1 MPQAAINRRHLFAA
15 GASGLALSAL
25 PLSGAVAAAAAQVK
39 FDPAFIDAEAE
50 RMRKAFDAPGFGVAI
65 VGAGAEPWV
74 KGYGIREMGKPEL
87 IDAHTRF
94 AIASNSKAYTAAAMA
109 ILVDE
114 GKVGWDE
121 PVTKYLPEFKMY
133 DPLATQMMSVRDL
146 LCHRSGLAL
155 GAGDLLYFPDTTH
168 TAEDAVHALQFLKP
182 ARPFRGGYAYDN
194 ILYTV
199 AGVLIGRVAGMSWSD
214 FVASRIL
221 KPVGEVDATPN
232 LDALHT
238 DNVAGRHGQRKGT
251 MMGIGDMQIVKPLG
265 EHNPAIAPAGGINA
279 SATDQAR
286 WLQTQLARGKAP
298 DGTRIWTEKQTD
310 EMWKPQVIVGTTDG
324 PSPEDPTRSVLGA
337 YALGWFISD
346 YRGERLVAH
355 SGGLLGQVTQTA
367 MIPRKGIGVV
377 VFSNCEGAGSSMLRN
392 AILDHLLGAPAT
404 DWAALGKAR
413 VAAMQSQL
421 MAASDHPVDKAP
433 AGGPSLPLDAYVGRY
448 RDNWY
453 GDIAVTRSGKDIAIA
468 FLSTPA
474 FKSVLEPWGPDSFR
488 THFPKDSGE
497 DALVSFVVKDGK
509 VVQVLMKPFS
519 PLADFSFDFQ
529 HLDFKPVAA

>member
-1 MPQAAINRRHLFAA
+1 MPHAALNRRSLFAVGSA
-15 GASGLALSAL
+15 GLTASAL
-25 PLSGAVAAAAAQVK
+25 PLSRAFAADAAAVR

-50 RMRKAFDAPGFGVAI
+50 RMRHAFDAPGFGVAI
-65 VGAGAEPWV
+65 VGAGPEPWV
-74 KGYGIREMGKPEL
+74 KGYGVRTMGRPEL
-87 IDAHTRF
+87 VDAHTRF
-94 AIASNSKAYTAAAMA
+94 AIASNSKAYTSAAMS

-114 GKVGWDE
+114 GKVGWDD
-121 PVTKYLPEFKMY
+121 PVVKHLPEFKMY
-133 DPLATQMMSVRDL
+133 DPAVTQMMSVRDL

-155 GAGDLLYFPDTTH
+155 GAGDLLFFPDTTH
-168 TAEDAVHALQFLKP
+168 TAEDAIHALQFLKP

-199 AGVLIGRVAGMSWSD
+199 AGVLIARVAGMSWSD
-214 FVASRIL
+214 FVASRLL
-221 KPVGEVDATPN
+221 KPIGEVDAVPN
-232 LDALHT
+232 LDSLHT
-238 DNVAGRHGQRKGT
+238 DNVAGRHGERKGS
-251 MMGIGDMQIVKPLG
+251 MMGIGTMQIVKPLG

-286 WLQTQLARGKAP
+286 WLMTQLAKGKAP
-298 DGTRIWTEKQTD
+298 DGARIWSEKQAD
-310 EMWKPQVIVGTTDG
+310 EMWKPQVIVGMSDG
-324 PSPEDPTRSVLGA
+324 PSPEDPSRSVLSA

-367 MIPRKGIGVV
+367 MIPRRGIGVV
-377 VFSNCEGAGSSMLRN
+377 VFSNCEGAGSTMLRN
-392 AILDHLLGAPAT
+392 AILDHLLGAPKT

-413 VAAMQSQL
+413 VAAMQAQL
-421 MAASDHPVDKAP
+421 MAASDHAVDKQP
-433 AGGPSLPLDAYVGRY
+433 PGGPSLPIDAYVGRY

-453 GDIAVTRSGKDIAIA
+453 GDVVVRREGGGLAID
-468 FLSTPA
+468 FVSTPVW
-474 FKSVLEPWGPDSFR
+474 KSVLEPWGPDSFR

-529 HLDFKPVAA
+529 HLDFKPVG